1 MSIYKG
7 LGAVQEVENSL
18 TSMLRLKSGESAEV
32 RILVPADEIISVW
45 EYTIQVG
52 GRWMT
57 ITQPPNR
64 EDDPLYKAGKKASFR
79 SYIPVYNRAED
90 RVQIFKASKTVG
102 LQLLGLVQEY
112 GDLTSRDFKILR
124 QGDGL
129 NTNYQFFPRDPSPF
143 DFSSVEIPDIEKM
156 VAPKSK
162 EEILALIE
170 GGVQEQGDVEEDE
183 DDFPF

>member
-7 LGAVQEVENSL
+7 LSAVQEVDSSF
-18 TSMLRLKSGESAEV
+18 TPMLKLKNGESAEI

-45 EYTIQVG
+45 EYTFQAG
-52 GRWMT
+52 GRWYT

-64 EDDPLYKAGKKASFR
+64 EDDPLYKAGMKASFR
-79 SYIPVYNRAED
+79 SYIPVYNRTEE

-124 QGDGL
+124 QGEKL
-129 NTNYQFFPRDPSPF
+129 NTTYQFFPRDPSPF
-143 DFSSVEIPDIEKM
+143 DFDSVEIPDIEKM

-162 EEILALIE
+162 EEILAILE
-170 GGVQEQGDVEEDE
+170 GEVKELGDLEEGE